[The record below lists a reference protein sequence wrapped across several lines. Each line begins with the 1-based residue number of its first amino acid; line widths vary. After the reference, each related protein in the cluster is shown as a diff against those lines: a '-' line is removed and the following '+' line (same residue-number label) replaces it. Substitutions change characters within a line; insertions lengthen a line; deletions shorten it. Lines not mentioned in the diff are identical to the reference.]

1 MPILY
6 SLSHSILLSCSYTSL
21 VYSKVGRGNVKVS
34 GSTRKE
40 TLYSARL
47 RVDMFIGH
55 NKGRQQPSAHLKYA
69 NAWLRKS
76 TPLTYW
82 PTSAKQN
89 LVTSQ
94 LPLIL
99 DLRTRGLGS
108 IIRDNQRVSQ
118 YPKMFRHPWRR
129 RKGHS
134 LIVLTDKYTSLNPRD
149 LSQGPQQSVLWYR
162 NITRCHSSHT
172 QYHKAWHLG
181 VTWTSIGYH
190 KESRGF
196 AECHKMICVFQLRA
210 LLDSCQRIDLKL

>member
-1 MPILY
+1 M
-6 SLSHSILLSCSYTSL
+6 
-21 VYSKVGRGNVKVS
+21 
-34 GSTRKE
+34 
-40 TLYSARL
+40 
-47 RVDMFIGH
+47 
-55 NKGRQQPSAHLKYA
+55 HLKYA
-69 NAWLRKS
+69 NALLRES

-118 YPKMFRHPWRR
+118 YPKMFRHPGRR
-129 RKGHS
+129 HKGHGS
-134 LIVLTDKYTSLNPRD
+134 IVPTDKYTSLPEIYHKVLN
-149 LSQGPQQSVLWYR
+149 SILWYR

-181 VTWTSIGYH
+181 VTWASIGCH

-196 AECHKMICVFQLRA
+196 AECHKMICTCFPATRTTGQLPKNR
-210 LLDSCQRIDLKL
+210 LKVVTRRYILFTKAVICFVT